1 MRKKK
6 NEFDKFYTKPIVASQ
21 LISLLDLTQYS
32 LIIEPSAGA
41 GAFSNQIPNC
51 LALDIAPENSSI
63 TKTNFL
69 EWEPKHIDRNSV
81 LVIGNP
87 PFGQQCSLALK
98 FIKHSTKFASTI
110 AFILPKSFKK
120 DSIQSKIPL
129 HYHLVL
135 EQDLDDK
142 SYVLNGK
149 EYSVPSV
156 FQIWK
161 ENLEVKRLQK
171 KTVSLPNEYKWTRIV
186 NDANIAIRRVGVNA
200 GKAFEDA
207 LQTKSVESHYFLAV
221 PEDKKQNV
229 VKYLNDIKWQHNN
242 TTGPRSISKTEFT
255 QILFEMLY
263 E

>member
-1 MRKKK
+1 M
-6 NEFDKFYTKPIVASQ
+6 TK
-21 LISLLDLTQYS
+21 YS
-32 LIIEPSAGA
+32 LIIEPSAGS

-69 EWEPKHIDRNSV
+69 EWEPEYTDRNSV

-120 DSIQSKIPL
+120 ASIQSKIPL
-129 HYHLVL
+129 QYHLVL
-135 EQDLDDK
+135 EQDLDNK
-142 SYVLNGK
+142 SYMLDGK

-156 FQIWK
+156 FQVWK
-161 ENLEVKRLQK
+161 ENLELKRVQK
-171 KTVSLPNEYKWTRIV
+171 PTLSLPDAYKWTRVV
-186 NDANIAIRRVGVNA
+186 NDANIAVRRVGVYA
-200 GKAFEDA
+200 GRAFEED
-207 LQTKSVESHYFLAV
+207 LKSKSIQSHYFLTV

-229 VKYLNDIKWQHNN
+229 INYLNNVKWQHNN

-255 QILFEMLY
+255 QILFEIDFK
-263 E
+263 